1 VVEGIERGVEDSSAG
16 GLGGSDDTGGADV
29 GEVARLEFEVSWV
42 NDARQLR
49 LLGSWAQGG
58 VGLGIQLSHV
68 VDIFSR
74 DEVLDPE
81 IAVGFVT
88 LPHLL

>member
-1 VVEGIERGVEDSSAG
+1 M
-16 GLGGSDDTGGADV
+16 
-29 GEVARLEFEVSWV
+29 

-58 VGLGIQLSHV
+58 VGLGIQFSHV